1 MGYTTREITIIST
14 RKGRYGMSKKISKYV
29 VGKVYVVKN
38 KYHSISKN
46 QNVEMLDN
54 IKTGPTYKVKV
65 RVLNGT
71 NRELLIPTD
80 YLK

>member
-1 MGYTTREITIIST
+1 
-14 RKGRYGMSKKISKYV
+14 MSKKISKYV
-29 VGKVYVVKN
+29 VGQVYVVKN

-54 IKTGPTYKVKV
+54 IKIGPTYKVRVK
-65 RVLNGT
+65 VLNGT
-71 NRELLIPTD
+71 NREVLIPTD